1 MDLII
6 AAVLKYM
13 TTKKKVEMIRKIT
26 GVLLAVTLLTVPVIP
41 SVQPANAQSVPTFLF
56 KFGSFFT
63 GDGQFIFTFG
73 VTTNNADDIIVVDF
87 GNHRVQV
94 FDASGNFLFKFGSF
108 GFGNGQFRN
117 PTGVAVNSLDNIIVV
132 DSPNHRVQ
140 VFDSSGNFLYKFGS
154 FGGGN
159 GFFIG
164 PQGVAVNSSDDIIVV
179 DRNNSRIQVF
189 DSTGNF
195 KFKFGSPGSGDGQF
209 DFPFGV
215 AVDGLDN
222 IIVVDRNNN
231 RVQKF
236 DSSGNFLFKF
246 GSLGSGDAQFD
257 GPFGVAADNSDN
269 IIVVD
274 TNNHRVQVFDS
285 SGNFLFKFASFGS
298 GDGQFN
304 KPHYAAVNSS
314 GNIIV
319 TDTNNHR
326 VQVFGTPIPPLPHPF
341 LFLAD
346 KKIKIDGLL
355 SSDGDMHSNDKI
367 DFHKGNPSLHTG
379 NLTAVGKVK
388 IDKDHTIAGDVTAGG
403 KIDLKGNAVVTGTVN
418 ENTSVAVEA
427 LPVLSFSAGGDKVTV
442 KKNQSQSLAPGSY
455 GKVKVE
461 KGGTL
466 ELSSGNY
473 FFKELDLKDNTTLSI
488 DVSAGPVTV
497 NTVKKLHFHKN
508 SEVDINSPIGSAS
521 RFVTF
526 NSMKKVD
533 IHKGAKVLG
542 SIIAPND
549 KVHLHKNVSFRG
561 AICAKDIDVDKGGI
575 LLHHNSSGILPKI
588 IAPILVVDID
598 EDVEE
603 EELASA
609 PTEFELSQN
618 YPNPFNPSTTI
629 QFSIPEDS
637 EVTLSIY
644 NINGQLVRTLFS
656 GTIKAGRHSA
666 VWNGKDFRGAPVA
679 SGIYLYQLKVGGY
692 TQVKKM
698 SLLR

>member
-63 GDGQFIFTFG
+63 RDGQFIFTFG

-427 LPVLSFSAGGDKVTV
+427 LPVLSFSAG
-442 KKNQSQSLAPGSY
+442 
-455 GKVKVE
+455 
-461 KGGTL
+461 
-466 ELSSGNY
+466 
-473 FFKELDLKDNTTLSI
+473 
-488 DVSAGPVTV
+488 PVTV